1 MYGNTRGKPA
11 ATDLAPLRPREYGDF
26 FTLWVCERSLTIAKI
41 FGRFLKT
48 DKFSGKPVLYDSTLR
63 KCTYYFTAILASLM
77 PAAISYISQ
86 QERDMSQIMVMASTN
101 LLVSGC
107 MVYFA
112 GVEKVDLFVAGVL

>member
-26 FTLWVCERSLTIAKI
+26 FTLWVCERSLTIIKI

-48 DKFSGKPVLYDSTLR
+48 DKVSGKPLIYDSNIG
-63 KCTYYFTAILASLM
+63 KCTYYFTAIIASLV

-86 QERDMSQIMVMASTN
+86 QERDISQIMVMASTN

-107 MVYFA
+107 LVYFA
-112 GVEKVDLFVAGVL
+112 GVEKVDLFLGGVL